1 MQTNSE
7 KRNLFALTLTYIKPL
22 TEIDRLLDGHR
33 LYLKRYYEQG
43 VFLVSGAQE
52 PRVGGFILAR
62 AASKAQVERLIQ
74 DDPFLSEGAAQYT
87 IVEFRPG
94 SFAPGLEQFLR

>member
-1 MQTNSE
+1 MQTPSE

-22 TEIDRLLDGHR
+22 TEIDRLRDGHR
-33 LYLKRYYEQG
+33 AYLTRYYDQG

-52 PRVGGFILAR
+52 PRKGGFILAR
-62 AASKAQVERLIQ
+62 AGNKAELERLIQ

-87 IVEFRPG
+87 IVEFRPTT
-94 SFAPGLEQFLR
+94 FAPGLENLLK